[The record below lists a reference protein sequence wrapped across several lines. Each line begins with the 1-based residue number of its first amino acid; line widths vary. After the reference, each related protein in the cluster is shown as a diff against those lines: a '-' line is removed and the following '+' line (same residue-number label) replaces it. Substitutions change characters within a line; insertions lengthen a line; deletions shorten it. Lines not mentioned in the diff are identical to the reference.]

1 MPLAFLEASD
11 KGESK
16 ISEGERNVMKRL
28 LPYLKLSSLCLILA
42 CGVHA
47 QERGKPKSSS
57 IKTTPAHQGKL
68 KADSGKY
75 VPVHAY
81 DPARNAAQ
89 DILDAVAEAGRTG
102 KRVLLEVGGE
112 WCIWC
117 HIMDAYFEK
126 NPKLLDY
133 REKNFVMLKINFS
146 EENKNEQVLSNY
158 PQINGYPHL
167 FVLERDGKFL
177 HSQDTG
183 QLEEGKSYNLDKFMA
198 FLKEWSPPEV
208 KGN

>member
-1 MPLAFLEASD
+1 
-11 KGESK
+11 
-16 ISEGERNVMKRL
+16 MKRL
-28 LPYLKLSSLCLILA
+28 LPYLKLSVFCLILA
-42 CGVHA
+42 VGVHA
-47 QERGKPKSSS
+47 QQRGKQKSSS
-57 IKTTPAHQGKL
+57 LKTSQTGQDKG

-75 VPVHAY
+75 VPVHKY
-81 DPARNAAQ
+81 DPARNAEQ
-89 DILDAVAEAGRTG
+89 DIRDAVAEADRTG

-126 NPKLLDY
+126 NAELLSY

-146 EENKNEQVLSNY
+146 EENKNEQALSHY

-167 FVLERDGKFL
+167 FVLDRDGKLL

-183 QLEEGKSYNLDKFMA
+183 KLEEGKSYNLEKFMA
-198 FLKEWSPPEV
+198 FLKEWAPS
-208 KGN
+208 KK

>member
-1 MPLAFLEASD
+1 
-11 KGESK
+11 
-16 ISEGERNVMKRL
+16 MKRL
-28 LPYLKLSSLCLILA
+28 LPYLKPSILCLILA
-42 CGVHA
+42 FGVHA
-47 QERGKPKSSS
+47 QEGGKQKSSS
-57 IKTTPAHQGKL
+57 LKTNQAKQGEV
-68 KADSGKY
+68 KAGSAKY
-75 VPVHAY
+75 VPVHTY
-81 DPARNAAQ
+81 DPARNAEQ
-89 DILDAVAEAGRTG
+89 DIRDAVAEAGRTG

-126 NPKLLDY
+126 NPELLDY

-146 EENKNEQVLSNY
+146 EENKNEQVLSHY
-158 PQINGYPHL
+158 PQINGYPHI

-183 QLEEGKSYNLDKFMA
+183 QLEEGKSYNLDKFKA

-208 KGN
+208 KAN